1 MTKRDN
7 TPLTNRRLACLNR
20 EQQRRFDGYNV
31 MQKKYVLFRA
41 QGYDKANAYKMTGYN
56 SPNNNW
62 SQCAYKMEKR
72 IKCADIIEALK
83 APQRIAQ
90 LKEEGSEIN
99 KQIDEKANEI
109 PPELLANYK
118 TVPMESEVVD
128 KSDIQAEQISVDQ
141 ARNLQFYRDIVNGRI
156 KSVKIT
162 KTYDKDG
169 KLVGKKEESTITLT
183 DRMNAQKEV
192 MRITGQ
198 SEILELGSVQ
208 ATPNINIMIVDASRK
223 NEIPEEKP
231 KEIELGEYEG
241 EPALVEEVS
250 EKEGENGKDKA
261 PEEDS
266 E

>member
-7 TPLTNRRLACLNR
+7 TPLTARRLACLNR
-20 EQQRRFDGYNV
+20 AQQKRFDGYNV

-56 SPNNNW
+56 SPRGNW
-62 SQCAYKMEKR
+62 AQCAYRLEKR
-72 IKCADIIEALK
+72 INCAEIIEALK

-99 KQIDEKANEI
+99 KQIDEKAKEI
-109 PPELLANYK
+109 PPELLANYN
-118 TVPMESEVVD
+118 TVPMDSDVVD
-128 KSDIQAEQISVDQ
+128 KSDIQPENISVDQ
-141 ARNLQFYRDIVNGRI
+141 ARNLQFYRNIVDGRI

-169 KLVGKKEESTITLT
+169 HLVGRKEESTITLA

-208 ATPNINIMIVDASRK
+208 ATPNINIMIVDASRR

-231 KEIELGEYEG
+231 KEIEIGEYEG
-241 EPALVEEVS
+241 EPAIVEEVS
-250 EKEGENGKDKA
+250 EKEGENGQDKT